1 MLNIFKFSRSH
12 DYENFLCSLL
22 LSSTVRS
29 AALAVRGFNV
39 EISKVQDQVSEPH
52 LAQMRLQ
59 FWHDTLEKLFKGNVP
74 KHPVAQELYE
84 VELYAFMFV

>member
-1 MLNIFKFSRSH
+1 M
-12 DYENFLCSLL
+12 
-22 LSSTVRS
+22 
-29 AALAVRGFNV
+29 RGFNV

-84 VELYAFMFV
+84 VCIIMLWLCSVLFINWMDK

>member
-1 MLNIFKFSRSH
+1 M
-12 DYENFLCSLL
+12 
-22 LSSTVRS
+22 
-29 AALAVRGFNV
+29 RGFNV

-84 VELYAFMFV
+84 VCIYNVTVWLCSVLFINWMDK